1 MSEWVSEC
9 CSAPDSEPYFSMGI
23 CSKCKE
29 HCDYIDLDEDPTPY
43 CTWCGAMEVSDCN
56 CGPIAENH

>member
-9 CSAPDSEPYFSMGI
+9 CGAAEVGASRDMGI
-23 CSKCKE
+23 CPQCKE
-29 HCDYIDLDEDPTPY
+29 HCDYEDLDYDPTPY
-43 CTWCGAMEVSDCN
+43 CSWCGAMVVDQCK